1 MFPVITCTCLQWRN
15 RMLNPQMKPVVR
27 EKYSAAGASGFPLR
41 LRRVLLRLRGV
52 CAVAVAAIAAH
63 HAGASPIT
71 ISTER
76 RGEMIDIRASA
87 VLHADAA
94 TAWRVLTD
102 YNRYPEFIPDL
113 RSSRVTAR
121 RGATVMVEQSG
132 DAALWRLH
140 MPIEITFEITE
151 IPPYQ
156 LYSRAVA
163 GSLRWLASDYTIHWT
178 SDGLRL
184 DYVGHVIP
192 GWEILGR
199 IEQSVIQQNIARQ
212 FQALA
217 DEIER
222 SSQAQ

>member
-1 MFPVITCTCLQWRN
+1 
-15 RMLNPQMKPVVR
+15 MKPAVR
-27 EKYSAAGASGFPLR
+27 EKYSAAGLSAFRPR
-41 LRRVLLRLRGV
+41 LRRALLRLRAM
-52 CAVAVAAIAAH
+52 CAFAVAAIAVH
-63 HAGASPIT
+63 PAGASPIT

-76 RGEMIDIRASA
+76 HGEVIDIRASA
-87 VLHADAA
+87 VLRADAA

-121 RGATVMVEQSG
+121 QGATVTVEQSG
-132 DAALWRLH
+132 DASLWRLH

-151 IPPYQ
+151 IPPSQ
-156 LYSRAVA
+156 LNSRAVA
-163 GSLRWLASDYTIHWT
+163 GSLRWLASNYTIHWT
-178 SDGLRL
+178 RDGLRL

-192 GWEILGR
+192 GWEMLGW
-199 IEQSVIQQNIARQ
+199 IEQSVIQQNISRQ

-222 SSQAQ
+222 SSEAQDRRGNPAN